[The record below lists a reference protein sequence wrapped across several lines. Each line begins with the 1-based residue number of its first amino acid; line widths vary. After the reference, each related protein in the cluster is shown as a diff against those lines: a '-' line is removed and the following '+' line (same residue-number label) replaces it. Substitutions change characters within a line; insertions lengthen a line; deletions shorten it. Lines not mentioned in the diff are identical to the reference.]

1 MKYYTLTLAFFIY
14 NSILFSQ
21 SMVAPPDLV
30 LTCNHEINIDKL
42 KDYTD
47 LTYGNVVLDKT
58 LQTPIISLDKVCR
71 GFCNVDSLTGYP
83 GIKKACFYYNQ
94 LFDTFH
100 QDQKYEM
107 VWGFSGYALGS
118 SNLKIKIQIDDYRK
132 CGKGKINRIFHTED
146 NGATLSDTQTI
157 WVVQCHPLYINA
169 NNPYDPNDDIV
180 WPDSMVTVFGCGADV
195 SSDTLIPRML
205 LDSTCQLITIEKF
218 DEISTNDPS
227 VCYKVLRKWVVID
240 WCQYD
245 PFKNPNI
252 GRWEYEQTI
261 LVHDTSAPRIKIFV
275 QSCNESSGT
284 NPNVVHFEILSDDQ
298 CTPPDWLF
306 YSYRIDIDND
316 GLGKY
321 NGFDCRVGTLN
332 KRQYQAKDTV
342 QFSDNPYA
350 LNHKDPFNPDGNYP
364 IGTHK
369 IVFEI
374 EDGCGN
380 ISTYAQLFTLIAS
393 EKPKVDCKIGI
404 NITQL
409 SSVGKANVLAED
421 LTINISDNCDQN
433 LKPSFSKNSFVPS
446 ITFSCDDFEK
456 EGFPNSISKTLEI
469 WVKDLAGNT
478 NSCLVNVEIQD
489 HQKIC
494 NIDSTFINAEF
505 FTYANKPIEQV
516 DFNVIPGDIPTCSNE
531 FNQMVKKGNTLTL
544 NPDKI
549 DQLLNGQDVWD
560 VHCMDKYLSGKFN
573 FNAIQKKAADLNSSG
588 TITRSDISD
597 YIKVILN
604 TKSDFLNNNSKQ
616 WQFTNEDSIPKST
629 FELSNSIH
637 KFYGFKIGDVNF
649 DAFSQCKDTT
659 EQKLPTLKFET
670 KGVPLLKDKNYII
683 EFRSSNFKD
692 LCCLQMDIQV
702 DTQLIKIINTQINP
716 RFNSKHLAIHSGH
729 VSQIFLDANL
739 IGLPNLLADE
749 VVFSIEVEALKVTT
763 NSNLA
768 FSISDLKT
776 KSIAYDIHGNP
787 LDISL
792 NNKVNAQININS
804 SENLILYP
812 NPMNEKLTIQWKEA
826 LDDSL
831 IELFNSNGKLCFNSK
846 FKSDI
851 ILNENNFKGP
861 GMYFLKCTKGNKM
874 ITKKII
880 KS

>member
-1 MKYYTLTLAFFIY
+1 MKNNTFILAFFIY

-21 SMVAPPDLV
+21 SMLAPPDLV

-58 LQTPIISLDKVCR
+58 LQTPIITLDKVCR

-100 QDQKYEM
+100 QDQKYGM

-132 CGKGKINRIFHTED
+132 CGKGKINRIFLAED
-146 NGATLSDTQTI
+146 NGVTLSDTQII
-157 WVVQCHPLYINA
+157 WIVQCHTLYINA
-169 NNPYDPNDDIV
+169 NDPYDPNDDVV
-180 WPDSMVTVFGCGADV
+180 WPDSLVTIFGCGADINN
-195 SSDTLIPRML
+195 DTLIPRML
-205 LDSTCQLITIEKF
+205 LDSICQLITIEKF

-227 VCYKVLRKWVVID
+227 VCFKVLRKWVVID

-261 LVHDTSAPRIKIFV
+261 LVHDTSAPRIKLFV
-275 QSCNESSGT
+275 KSCNESSST
-284 NPNVVHFEILSDDQ
+284 NPNEVHFEILSDDQ

-342 QFSDNPYA
+342 KFSDNPYA
-350 LNHKDPFNPDGNYP
+350 LNHKDPFIPDGNYP

-369 IVFEI
+369 IVVET

-380 ISTYAQLFTLIAS
+380 ISTNTQLFTVSAG
-393 EKPKVDCKIGI
+393 ENPKIECKVGI
-404 NITQL
+404 NIIQL
-409 SSVGKANVLAED
+409 STIGKASVLAED
-421 LTINISDNCDQN
+421 LILNISDNCDQN
-433 LKPSFSKNSFVPS
+433 LKPSFSKNNYVPS

-456 EGFPNSISKTLEI
+456 EGFPNTILRNLEI
-469 WVKDLAGNT
+469 WVKDGAGNT
-478 NSCLVNVEIQD
+478 NSCLVDVQVQD
-489 HQKIC
+489 LQKIC
-494 NIDSTFINAEF
+494 NIDSTFINAAF
-505 FTYANKPIEQV
+505 FTYANKPLEQV
-516 DFNVIPGDIPTCSNE
+516 DFNVVPGDIPTCSNE
-531 FNQMVKKGNTLTL
+531 FNQKVKKGNTLTL

-549 DQLLNGQDVWD
+549 DQLLNGQDIWD
-560 VHCMDKYLSGKFN
+560 VHCMNKYLSGKFN
-573 FNAIQKKAADLNSSG
+573 FNAIQKKVADLNSSG
-588 TITRSDISD
+588 TISSSDISD

-604 TKSDFLNNNSKQ
+604 TKSDFLNNGSKQ
-616 WQFTNEDSIPKST
+616 WQFTNEDSIPKSS

-637 KFYGFKIGDVNF
+637 KLYGFKIGDVNF
-649 DAFSQCKDTT
+649 DALSQCKDTT
-659 EQKLPTLKFET
+659 KQKLPTLKFET

-692 LCCLQMDIQV
+692 LCCLQLDIQV

-768 FSISDLKT
+768 FSISDVKT

-792 NNKVNAQININS
+792 NNKVNSQIIINS

-812 NPMNEKLTIQWKEA
+812 NPMKDQLTIQWKES
-826 LDDSL
+826 LDDSF
-831 IELFNSNGKLCFNSK
+831 IELYNSNGKLCFKSK

-851 ILNENNFKGP
+851 ILSENNFTGP

-880 KS
+880 KL